1 MSDNGSW
8 HSPSGNS
15 AGTPSDANRTQGEN
29 PGPPDT
35 GEAVGQTPQ
44 QPQQPPY
51 GQQPPPPPRYGE
63 YAPPQYGQYPPPPSY
78 GQQPP
83 QYGQNSQQPFGSSYG
98 WAPPPKP
105 GLIPLRPLS
114 FGALLT
120 APFKELRHN
129 PKTTVGS
136 ALIIQG
142 VTVILTII
150 ITGVVTML
158 MLGRIDQASAQDQAE
173 IASGAVLTI
182 LLSMI
187 VPILVSI
194 VGSAFLQGVVVTD
207 TARATLGEKLRM
219 RDVWKATWPR
229 FWTLL
234 GWTAV
239 YLVAA
244 LIALAVIGGIGAL
257 LIVQGGAGLV
267 IGILFIV
274 FGSLAAIA
282 LGVWIFTKLAIV
294 PSIIVME
301 HATLKNAMV
310 RSWYLTT
317 GSFWKTF
324 GVIFLIAMI
333 LNIASQIIT
342 TPLSLVFGIV
352 PGLLDPTGS
361 DMASMLTFLAIGE
374 VVLLLITVVLGSI
387 MSVVQSGALALI
399 YIDLRMR
406 REGLDIEL
414 TRFVEARQVGDTSVP
429 DPFGPRG
436 QP

>member
-15 AGTPSDANRTQGEN
+15 AGTPSDTNRAQGHDPEH
-29 PGPPDT
+29 PESDAADGH
-35 GEAVGQTPQ
+35 
-44 QPQQPPY
+44 
-51 GQQPPPPPRYGE
+51 QPPPQYGQ
-63 YAPPQYGQYPPPPSY
+63 YAPPQYGQYGAAPPPQY
-78 GQQPP
+78 GQYAPPQYAGQPP
-83 QYGQNSQQPFGSSYG
+83 QYGPQQPFGAPNA

-142 VTVILTII
+142 VTVVLTII
-150 ITGVVTML
+150 ITGVITAL
-158 MLGRIDQASAQDQAE
+158 MLTRINQASAQDQDE
-173 IASGAVLTI
+173 IVSGAVLTI

-219 RDVWKATWPR
+219 REVWKATWPR

-234 GWTAV
+234 GWTAL
-239 YLVAA
+239 YLVSILVAMG
-244 LIALAVIGGIGAL
+244 VVGGIGAL
-257 LIVQGGAGLV
+257 IIVQGGAGLV

-274 FGSLAAIA
+274 FGSLAIIA

-294 PSIIVME
+294 PSVIVME
-301 HATLKNAMV
+301 HATLKNAIS
-310 RSWYLTT
+310 RSWRLTS

-324 GVIFLIAMI
+324 GVIFLIAAI

-361 DMASMLTFLAIGE
+361 DAAATLAFLAIAE
-374 VVLLLITVVLGSI
+374 VVLLLITVVMGSI

-414 TRFVEARQVGDTSVP
+414 TRFVEARQVGDASVP
-429 DPFGPRG
+429 DPFAPRG
-436 QP
+436 LQ